1 MEETWK
7 PVKGYEDRYSVSNTG
22 KVKSLKTSKLMCQR
36 KGYDGYMRVGLS
48 INGKQKYKFVHR
60 LVTEAFIRNP
70 HCYKEVNHKDEDKAN
85 NCISNLEWCT
95 HKYNSNYGSRLD
107 RMANTNK
114 EPVLQFDKSGKFI
127 ARYSSQKEAMEKT
140 GINCKHISCC
150 CKGNRKTCGGY
161 VWKYAKS
168 AILNDFT
175 P

>member
-60 LVTEAFIRNP
+60 LVAEAFIRNP

-150 CKGNRKTCGGY
+150 CKGNRKTCGSY

>member
-85 NCISNLEWCT
+85 NCISNLE
-95 HKYNSNYGSRLD
+95 
-107 RMANTNK
+107 
-114 EPVLQFDKSGKFI
+114 
-127 ARYSSQKEAMEKT
+127 
-140 GINCKHISCC
+140 
-150 CKGNRKTCGGY
+150 
-161 VWKYAKS
+161 
-168 AILNDFT
+168 
-175 P
+175 